1 MGDILALVE
10 EARKGV
16 DMAAAQ
22 DLAQKIKVGGK
33 FDLNDFKAQISQMK
47 KMGGLSGLMDKLP
60 AQFQQAAGNADMGQ
74 AEKQV
79 RRMEGIINS
88 MTRQERAKPELI
100 KAARKRR
107 IAAGAGVHVQDVNRM
122 LNQYE
127 QMRGMMKKLKGGNLQ
142 KMMRGMKGMMP
153 GMR

>member
-1 MGDILALVE
+1 
-10 EARKGV
+10 
-16 DMAAAQ
+16 
-22 DLAQKIKVGGK
+22 
-33 FDLNDFKAQISQMK
+33 
-47 KMGGLSGLMDKLP
+47 MGGLSSLMDKLP
-60 AQFQQAAGNADMGQ
+60 AQFQQAAQGADMGV
-74 AEKQV
+74 AEKQM

-88 MTRQERAKPELI
+88 MTIQERAKPELI

-107 IAAGAGVHVQDVNRM
+107 IAAGAGVQVQEVNRM